1 MAFTPYSTL
10 NPLNEITVIPPLVKP
25 TWVPNALDQE
35 RILSYQLYEQIYWNV
50 PETFKLT
57 ARSSDAR
64 PIYIPAAKTIVET
77 INRYTAPNFSFRIEK
92 IAGAEGGADDPVLC
106 HQHFDSF
113 FVREKFFSKFN
124 GNKRYGI
131 IRGDWL
137 WHLTANPAKP
147 QGSQISI
154 HPLDPASYFPIW
166 HPTDLD
172 RVIGCHIVDTIVDG
186 DDTVISRLTYRK
198 QLDANG
204 EPIPGAAITR
214 EHNWYELDDWEG
226 PQAKPVKTILPL
238 AEITGITNLPV
249 YHIKNFDEPANPFGS
264 SELRGVERVLA
275 AINQGISDQELA
287 LALDGIG
294 YYWTDAPS
302 PVDANGD
309 PSDWVIGP
317 GRMTEIPPG
326 SKLGRVEGVKSF
338 TASLDH
344 INFLM
349 DSVKQA
355 TGANDAAIGLV
366 DVSVEVS
373 GVALFLQLAPL
384 LARTQE
390 KEVGIIETH
399 QQMFHDLATEWF
411 PLYDRVTFNGLAVVP
426 YVGEKLPVDRKQVLE
441 ELKFMIDHNIASAA
455 YIRTQLTK
463 LGYVFPEGVGSELI
477 NERAAMAKAEDP
489 FASRVEEELDTANGT
504 TPPTA
509 GE

>member
-25 TWVPNALDQE
+25 SWIPNTLDQE
-35 RILSYQLYEQIYWNV
+35 RVLSYQLYEQIYWNV

-64 PIYIPAAKTIVET
+64 PIYIPAAKTIIET
-77 INRYTAPNFSFRIEK
+77 INRYTAPDFGIRVEK
-92 IAGAEGGADDPVLC
+92 DLTAEGTTDDLVAC
-106 HQHFDSF
+106 RQHFENF
-113 FVREKFFSKFN
+113 FTREKFLSKFN

-137 WHLTANPAKP
+137 WHLTANPLKAP
-147 QGSQISI
+147 GSRISI
-154 HPLDPASYFPIW
+154 NALDPASYFPIW

-186 DDTVISRLTYRK
+186 DDTLISRLTYRK
-198 QLDANG
+198 QLDVNG
-204 EPIPGAAITR
+204 EPIAEAPITR

-226 PQAKPVKTILPL
+226 PTAKPVKTILPL
-238 AEITGITNLPV
+238 AEIPGITNIPV

-264 SELRGVERVLA
+264 SELRGIERVIA
-275 AINQGISDQELA
+275 GVNQAVSDQELA

-294 YYWTDAPS
+294 YYWTDAPP
-302 PVDANGD
+302 PVDDDGK
-309 PSDWVIGP
+309 PTDWVIGP

-326 SKLGRVEGVKSF
+326 SKLGRVEGVSSF
-338 TASLDH
+338 QASMEH

-349 DSVKQA
+349 DSIKQA

-384 LARTQE
+384 LARTKE
-390 KEVGIIETH
+390 KETGIIETH
-399 QQMFHDLATEWF
+399 QQMFYDLATEWF
-411 PLYDRVTFNGLAVVP
+411 PLYDSVTFNGVRIVP
-426 YVGEKLPVDRKQVLE
+426 TVGEKLPVDRKQVLE
-441 ELKFMIDHNIASAA
+441 ELKFMVENNIASAA
-455 YIRTQLTK
+455 YIRLQLTK
-463 LGYVFPEGVGSELI
+463 LGYVFPEGVGAELI
-477 NERAAMAKAEDP
+477 KERAAIAQAEDP
-489 FASRVEEELDTANGT
+489 FASRVEGELGASV
-504 TPPTA
+504 
-509 GE
+509 